1 MGSAWACVKGERT
14 KRIQAESGALFSH
27 KEYNLPPA
35 ENQMEGTML
44 RETGQ
49 TQEGGFLK
57 KQTGDWKKT
66 VWFPEGEKHQ
76 KWEEKG
82 VT

>member
-1 MGSAWACVKGERT
+1 MGSVWACVKGERT

-44 RETGQ
+44 SETGQ
-49 TQEGGFLK
+49 TQKGRVFK
-57 KQTGDWKKT
+57 KQT
-66 VWFPEGEKHQ
+66 EK
-76 KWEEKG
+76 
-82 VT
+82 